1 MALKRYAPKLPN
13 KQPRPRRRQERHKFA
28 YLTMKKE
35 SSFSARFARAF
46 FVHFAFAVVLPTT

>member
-13 KQPRPRRRQERHKFA
+13 KQPRPRRRQERHTFA

-35 SSFSARFARAF
+35 RSFARFARAF
-46 FVHFAFAVVLPTT
+46 FVHFAFVVVLPTT